1 MKKSFYSM
9 VPHFEGL
16 SNVGIRITKK
26 NGAVVDIG
34 EFKLRD
40 NFIEGKNGKK
50 AMLNDID
57 YIEIDSE

>member
-1 MKKSFYSM
+1 MRKSFYSM

-34 EFKLRD
+34 EFKLK
-40 NFIEGKNGKK
+40 NNCIEGKNGKT
-50 AMLNDID
+50 AMLKDID
-57 YIEIDSE
+57 YIEIDSD